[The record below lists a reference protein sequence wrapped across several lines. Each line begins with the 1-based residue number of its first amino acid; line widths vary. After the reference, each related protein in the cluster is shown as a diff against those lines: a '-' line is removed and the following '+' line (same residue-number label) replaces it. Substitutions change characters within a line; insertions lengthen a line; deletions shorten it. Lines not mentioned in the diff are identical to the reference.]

1 MWSVK
6 FSDKAYNL
14 PLAQFRSFVKEQQ
27 LFTSGDKILAAVSGG
42 RDSVVM
48 ALLLHAAGVKF
59 SIAHCNFH
67 LRDEES
73 LADENFCRELAE
85 TLQVPFHKADFDTS
99 AYAAALK
106 ISIQMA
112 ARELRYRWFE
122 EIREEHQYDY
132 IALAHHQNDSV
143 ETVLLNLVRGT
154 GIAGMHGILP
164 KRENI
169 VRPLLFLT
177 RNEIDEIVESNA
189 IAYREDHSNFSSKYA
204 RNKLRL
210 EVIPQLK
217 ELNPSLEETFE
228 KNIARFASLETL
240 LYSTVE
246 KLRVELFASSDGCR
260 YKINLEKLK
269 QIKPLELLLYE
280 LFRPFNFNESVLK
293 DLINT
298 WNGQAGKV
306 FFSSSHQL
314 LLDRNE
320 LLLFPIDRSAKEIV
334 KIRQGQKEVRWEN
347 STLNSRVIPAVEF
360 NPEVNPS
367 TAYFDTDLLQYP
379 LQIRSWIEG
388 DWFFPFGMKG
398 KKKLSDFFISEKI
411 SRAEKAEIP
420 ILVNGNGDVLWVC
433 GYRSDDRYKV
443 TSRTRKVTIFEVQ
456 N

>member
-1 MWSVK
+1 
-6 FSDKAYNL
+6 
-14 PLAQFRSFVKEQQ
+14 
-27 LFTSGDKILAAVSGG
+27 
-42 RDSVVM
+42 
-48 ALLLHAAGVKF
+48 
-59 SIAHCNFH
+59 
-67 LRDEES
+67 
-73 LADENFCRELAE
+73 
-85 TLQVPFHKADFDTS
+85 
-99 AYAAALK
+99 
-106 ISIQMA
+106 
-112 ARELRYRWFE
+112 
-122 EIREEHQYDY
+122 
-132 IALAHHQNDSV
+132 
-143 ETVLLNLVRGT
+143 
-154 GIAGMHGILP
+154 
-164 KRENI
+164 I

-189 IAYREDHSNFSSKYA
+189 ISYREDHSNFSSKYA

-379 LQIRSWIEG
+379 LQIRGWIEG

-443 TSRTRKVTIFEVQ
+443 T
-456 N
+456 